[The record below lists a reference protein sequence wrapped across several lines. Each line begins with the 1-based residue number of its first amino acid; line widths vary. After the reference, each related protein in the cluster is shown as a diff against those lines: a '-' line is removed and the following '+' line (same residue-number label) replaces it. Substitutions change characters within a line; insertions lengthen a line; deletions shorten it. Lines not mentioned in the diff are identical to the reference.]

1 MAIINKG
8 GNFSNVNI
16 LQLDNDG
23 NMLACPTCGSTH
35 LIKRG
40 KDKNT
45 VGEPQRYQCRDCK
58 KKQTRQA
65 KLKTLK

>member
-8 GNFSNVNI
+8 GNFSNVDI
-16 LQLDNDG
+16 LQLDSDG

-40 KDKNT
+40 KDS
-45 VGEPQRYQCRDCK
+45 
-58 KKQTRQA
+58 
-65 KLKTLK
+65 TL